1 MNPMQM
7 RFLRLL
13 SRSVKQNI
21 TYHCYNSHAWEED
34 DHTIKLQGDNEMELT
49 SSERT
54 TPIVLKNECKVFDN
68 MWHQTVLEI
77 STTILEALPVID
89 VAPFDIASS
98 ETKQEFSLEFGPV
111 CFFY

>member
-1 MNPMQM
+1 
-7 RFLRLL
+7 
-13 SRSVKQNI
+13 
-21 TYHCYNSHAWEED
+21 
-34 DHTIKLQGDNEMELT
+34 
-49 SSERT
+49 
-54 TPIVLKNECKVFDN
+54 